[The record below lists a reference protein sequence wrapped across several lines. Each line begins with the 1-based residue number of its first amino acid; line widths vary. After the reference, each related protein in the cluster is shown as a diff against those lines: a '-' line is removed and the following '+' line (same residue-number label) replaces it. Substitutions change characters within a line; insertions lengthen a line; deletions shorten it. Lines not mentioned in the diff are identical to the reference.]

1 MASAYVSTLQ
11 AHKDSMREL
20 DARLL
25 ASMFLSKVSM
35 LVSTSLSRHNRVSGL
50 DSGSLGEYLYERTHT
65 ATRVL
70 LVLLSYLTNGEFF
83 PLYFSHR
90 IALCSLCWETKAKT
104 GQWTLP
110 RFLPEI
116 RGDGRLVKRA
126 CEKRKWED
134 VDVNPY
140 EAEKKT
146 DSRVRTLWKH
156 AYIRWIRRLTK
167 YLTFSF

>member
-1 MASAYVSTLQ
+1 MQNVDFMLYDWQV
-11 AHKDSMREL
+11 R
-20 DARLL
+20 
-25 ASMFLSKVSM
+25 MFLHYKPTRIRCANSTHGCWLQCSFSKVSM

-70 LVLLSYLTNGEFF
+70 LLLLSYLTNGEFF

-90 IALCSLCWETKAKT
+90 IALSSLCWETKAKT

-116 RGDGRLVKRA
+116 RGDGRLVKLA

-140 EAEKKT
+140 EAEKKKNRFT
-146 DSRVRTLWKH
+146 CKNSLKTRV
-156 AYIRWIRRLTK
+156 Y
-167 YLTFSF
+167 